1 VFSCHNVFCVFL
13 VRLKGSVEKTIEKVF
28 SKWGKA
34 CHESLSLSCF
44 LVKDCN
50 LASLSKLKDLLTGC
64 VSMQL
69 ARMTANLATGFRQ
82 NGLLFGKDGNPA
94 RDGNVYILN
103 G

>member
-1 VFSCHNVFCVFL
+1 L
-13 VRLKGSVEKTIEKVF
+13 VRLKGLVEKTIEEILA
-28 SKWGKA
+28 KWGKA
-34 CHESLSLSCF
+34 CHESLSLPCF
-44 LVKDCN
+44 IVKDGN
-50 LASLSKLKDLLTGC
+50 LAGLPKLKDLLTGC